1 MKIPLC
7 CPACKSDL
15 TETNANTLTCSN
27 CKKTYPVFDGVPVL
41 INDGPSVFTVQEI
54 ADTYVPQNNGSAPQP
69 KANESKGLKHTLMK
83 GIWFLQRNAPELSLN
98 LLAKQNYQ
106 KLGEELL
113 KNNPNPTVLIIGG
126 RILGKGMEDLVKLPI
141 NFVESDVAFGPR
153 TKVICDGHSLPFK
166 DGYFDGVIMQAVIE
180 YFADPQQVVA
190 EVYRVLKP
198 NGLVY
203 AETPFMQQVHGREYD
218 FNRYTY
224 LGHRRLFRNFEQLAA
239 GGGGTGSALAWS
251 VKYLFLSFSDS
262 KAMREIWLLIASY
275 TAFVFKYFDYIT
287 NRKQAVLDGASGYY
301 FLGKKSTTTLSDR
314 DLIKLYKGGF

>member
-1 MKIPLC
+1 MKIPFC
-7 CPACKSDL
+7 CPACKNEL
-15 TETNANTLTCSN
+15 TETSAGALICNRCNT
-27 CKKTYPVFDGVPVL
+27 TYPVLGGVPVL

-54 ADTYVPQNNGSAPQP
+54 ANTYTPATTAITGAP
-69 KANESKGLKHTLMK
+69 AAHKGGIKNAVMRA
-83 GIWFLQRNAPELSLN
+83 IWFLQRKAPDLSLN
-98 LLAKQNYQ
+98 LLAKQNYK

-126 RILGKGMEDLVKLPI
+126 RILGQGMEELVKLPI

-153 TKVICDGHSLPFK
+153 TKVICDGHYLPFK
-166 DGYFDGVIMQAVIE
+166 NEQFDGVIMQAVIE
-180 YFADPQQVVA
+180 YFADPPQVIA
-190 EVYRVLKP
+190 EVHRVLKP

-224 LGHRRLFRNFEQLAA
+224 LGHRRLFRNFELLDA

-251 VKYLFLSFSDS
+251 VKYLLLSFSDS

-287 NRKQAVLDGASGYY
+287 NRRQAVLDGASGYY
-301 FLGKKSTTTLSDR
+301 FLGRKSMHTLSDR
-314 DLIKLYKGGF
+314 ELIKLYKGGF